1 MRYILQNNG
10 IFTFVNNREILVLEK
25 IQKSEKLSSRDKQI
39 KINLIR
45 RGVIDGN

>member
-25 IQKSEKLSSRDKQI
+25 IEKGEKLTSRDKEI

-45 RGVIDGN
+45 RGVINGN